1 MKFRSSALDVM
12 GDRSTIFPVALI
24 PANRPGVI
32 PKIPGNA
39 MDNDPG
45 RAPYRT
51 LSLARLSVG
60 RRDEIGSILV
70 ANAHQ
75 VQPFRDQ

>member
-1 MKFRSSALDVM
+1 MRRDFREKSEAPSLEFAPMKFRSSALDVM

-32 PKIPGNA
+32 PKIPRNA

-45 RAPYRT
+45 ART
-51 LSLARLSVG
+51 LQ
-60 RRDEIGSILV
+60 
-70 ANAHQ
+70 NAQ
-75 VQPFRDQ
+75 SG